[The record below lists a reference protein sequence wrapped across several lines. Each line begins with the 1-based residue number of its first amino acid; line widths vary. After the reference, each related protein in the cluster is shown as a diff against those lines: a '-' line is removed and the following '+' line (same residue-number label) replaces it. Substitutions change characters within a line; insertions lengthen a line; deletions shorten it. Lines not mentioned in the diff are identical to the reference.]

1 MLPFCE
7 FSINSSQQA
16 STGNSLFYLNYGSH
30 PRAPADF
37 VAGNLAQ
44 NDTTDWLQARSDA
57 IKIAKDAILDAQARQ
72 ALYADQTRA
81 SVAYEV
87 GDKVMGFHDFLQTP
101 EARNR
106 PSCKLRPRWF
116 GPFVI
121 TARVGANAYRL
132 QLPHT
137 LRCHPVFN
145 VAALRLYQE
154 NTIPGRQQPRPMP
167 IVDADGFTR
176 YIVEQVLN
184 HRVRRGRTQYLV
196 KWKGYADATWE
207 PAHFLVDESGKDIVQ
222 LQQ

>member
-1 MLPFCE
+1 MQELFERLGTKLSFSTANHPETDGQTERMNKLVEDILRAFVNHRQSNWAELLPFCE

-16 STGNSLFYLNYGSH
+16 STGNSPFYLNYGSH

-57 IKIAKDAILDAQARQ
+57 IKIAKDAILDAKARQ

-87 GDKVMGFHDFLQTP
+87 GDKVMVFHDFLQTP

-121 TARVGANAYRL
+121 TTRVGANAYRL

-154 NTIPGRQQPRPMP
+154 NTIPG
-167 IVDADGFTR
+167 
-176 YIVEQVLN
+176 
-184 HRVRRGRTQYLV
+184 
-196 KWKGYADATWE
+196 
-207 PAHFLVDESGKDIVQ
+207 
-222 LQQ
+222 